1 MVALLGIS
9 LKMYMSAA
17 QTRAWVS
24 AIRDV
29 ARSDVAAA
37 AEVFVLPSFPLIE
50 STSRTLSGS
59 GILFGAQ
66 DVAASEAGAQTGEV
80 SAAVLRELGCAY
92 AEVGHAERRALFG
105 EGDDVVAAKAAN
117 AAQHGLIPIVCVGEP
132 AGWEPA
138 GAAAHCVRQLKA
150 ALTGCADS
158 PVIVAYE
165 PLWAIGTD
173 RPAPVPYVRAV
184 SEALRPYLQTHRG
197 GAQLLYGGSAGPGLF
212 TELAGSVDGLFLG
225 RFAHNPV
232 NVAAVLD
239 DIRRAAPSP
248 KPQTVPGVQALNAGP
263 S

>member
-1 MVALLGIS
+1 VVALLGIS
-9 LKMYMSAA
+9 LKMYMRTV

-24 AIRDV
+24 AIRDIARRDGVGV
-29 ARSDVAAA
+29 AD
-37 AEVFVLPSFPLIE
+37 VFVLPSFPLLE

-66 DVAASEAGAQTGEV
+66 DVAASETGAQTGEV
-80 SAAVLRELGCAY
+80 SAAVLRELGCTY
-92 AEVGHAERRALFG
+92 VVVGHAERRALFG
-105 EGDDVVAAKAAN
+105 EGDDLVAAKAAN
-117 AAQHGLIPIVCVGEP
+117 ASEHGLIPIVCVGEP

-138 GAAAHCVRQLKA
+138 AAAAHCVRQIEA

-165 PLWAIGTD
+165 PLWAIGAD

-184 SEALRPYLQTHRG
+184 SKELRLYLQTHRG
-197 GAQLLYGGSAGPGLF
+197 GARLLYGGTAGPGLF
-212 TELAGSVDGLFLG
+212 TDLAGSTDGLFLG
-225 RFAHNPV
+225 RFAHDPS

-248 KPQTVPGVQALNAGP
+248 KPQTVPAPEV
-263 S
+263 